1 MELLEALAQTFDHA
15 AEVVAG
21 VRPDEFGYP
30 TPCREWDV
38 RALIAHTMGV
48 VMNMGR
54 GASGAELLADLNA
67 VDVELDAGAQFRDE
81 ANRTLTAWTARGLEG
96 EVNVGAGPMP
106 ARVAIGINLFDTAT
120 HSWDIARATGQDANL
135 SDEVAGAALVAC
147 QSIVT
152 DDLRNVVGFD
162 PAVTVGADAGPT
174 EQLVAFL
181 GRQP

>member
-15 AEVVAG
+15 AKVVAG
-21 VRPDEFGYP
+21 VRPDQLDYP
-30 TPCREWDV
+30 TPCRDWDV
-38 RALIAHTMGV
+38 RALVAHTMGV

-67 VDVELDAGAQFRDE
+67 VDVDLDVGAQFRDE
-81 ANRTLTAWTARGLEG
+81 ADRTLTAWAARGLEG

-106 ARVAIGINLFDTAT
+106 TRVGIGINLLDTAT

-135 SDEVAGAALVAC
+135 PDEVAGAALAAC
-147 QSIVT
+147 QGIVT
-152 DDLRNVVGFD
+152 DDIRNFAGFD
-162 PAVTVGADAGPT
+162 PAVAVAADASPT